1 MSVFVDTNVLLRS
14 VQPTHPS
21 HGAAV
26 RSVARLIR
34 EGESLVVTPQI
45 IAEFWNVATRPTDK
59 NGLGFSPDT
68 VTAEVAKI
76 EEFCSIVA
84 ESIDVYTEW
93 KRLIAMHEVRG
104 VHAHDARLVA
114 AMNVYGIRRIL
125 TFNGDDFGR
134 YRIDVVAPS

>member
-1 MSVFVDTNVLLRS
+1 MSVFVDTNVFLRS

-45 IAEFWNVATRPTDK
+45 IAEFWNVATRPTDN
-59 NGLGFSPDT
+59 NGLGFSPDVAT
-68 VTAEVAKI
+68 TEIAKI
-76 EEFCSIVA
+76 EEFSSIVA
-84 ESIDVYTEW
+84 ESIDVYAEW
-93 KRLIAMHEVRG
+93 KRLIAMHKVRG
-104 VHAHDARLVA
+104 VQAHDARLVA

-134 YRIDVVAPS
+134 YRIEVLTPS